1 MTIERAFA
9 SGSSTLNQTSWTQIN
24 GMTLTPGAGDY
35 LAVFSAEIQFAASPT
50 GSILRIA
57 IYVDGT
63 IVDHSER
70 QIQDN
75 SSLNDMYIGVVTSAY
90 VSPGAAE
97 VVEVQY
103 IIDGGSMAVTNR
115 ELNLFPAP
123 GTNYQ
128 DGDIVNDTIAGTWT
142 TLDTMTRTPASGTY
156 LLLFTASAQPPSA
169 TETIGFRLSVGG
181 SPVVH
186 TERQMFL
193 ESSAAPA
200 SYCVMI
206 AAMISP
212 NGSQVVEIEW
222 ARVTGSG
229 TQTCYE
235 RNMIMIGI
243 PSADIKQALGTA
255 DDTDSTSGSD
265 VPIDDMTITDPG
277 DNDWLVFFSSSDYYG
292 SLSSGEGMTTYKIYE
307 GGAEDTNLTR
317 IFEHEDSIDYAR
329 MTLFTT
335 GRITLGLSTD
345 DILAYWQA
353 NSTVQRTVYERSLV
367 IIREPT
373 VSYKLEGI
381 TKDDDGVALGS
392 CECFL
397 VKDNLDDTYT
407 FIAHVTSNAVTGAYS
422 FTGIPDNDAN
432 YQVISWKDDSPH
444 VIDVTDHILTPEVE

>member
-1 MTIERAFA
+1 MTIERSFA

-24 GMTLTPGAGDY
+24 SMTLTPGAGNY

-75 SSLNDMYIGVVTSAY
+75 SSLNDMYIGVTTSAY
-90 VSPGAAE
+90 VSPGDAQ
-97 VVEVQY
+97 VVEVKY
-103 IIDGGSMAVTNR
+103 IINGGSMAVTNR

-142 TLDTMTRTPASGTY
+142 TLDTMTRTPANGTY
-156 LLLFTASAQPPSA
+156 LLLFTASAQPPTSG
-169 TETIGFRLSVGG
+169 ETIGFRLSVGG
-181 SPVVH
+181 SPVAH

-206 AAMISP
+206 AAMITP

-222 ARVTGSG
+222 ARITGSG

-243 PSADIKQALGTA
+243 ASADIKQASGTA

-265 VPIDDMTITDPG
+265 VAIDDMTITDPG
-277 DNDWLVFFSSSDYYG
+277 DNDWLVFFSSSDYYD
-292 SLSSGEGMTTYKIYE
+292 SLSSGEGLTIYKIYE

-317 IFEHEDSIDYAR
+317 TFEHEDSLDYAR

-335 GRITLGLSTD
+335 GRVTLGLSTD

-353 NSTVQRTVYERSLV
+353 NSTIQRTIYERTLV
-367 IIREPT
+367 AIREPS

-381 TKDDDGVALGS
+381 TYDNVGSILGS
-392 CECFL
+392 VKCHL
-397 VKDNLDDTYT
+397 YKDNLDNTISFVAY
-407 FIAHVTSNAVTGAYS
+407 VLSNAVTGA
-422 FTGIPDNDAN
+422 FTFSGIGDNDPQ
-432 YQVISWKDDSPH
+432 YLIVYIKDGSPNDF
-444 VIDVTDHILTPEVE
+444 DVSDHELTPVAE